1 MPADAEF
8 HRSNARNDA
17 VGNEGANP
25 SRWASGPAIV
35 AYIAL
40 ADFLLH
46 LYTAGHYGYFRDEL
60 YYLICGR
67 HLAWGYVDQP
77 PLIALIARVS
87 VGLFGS
93 SLRAIRLL
101 PAVAGAATILLA
113 GQVARELG
121 GRRFAQ
127 ALAALAVFAAPGLLG
142 IDNLLTMNAF
152 EPLFWTGCAW
162 VLARM
167 IRTGDTRLWL
177 LYGLLAGIGLENK
190 SSMVFFGF
198 ATVVA
203 LLLVP
208 ERRLMASRWF
218 WLGGAVAFVI
228 FLPNFLWQMAH
239 GFPTLVLLRN
249 VAASGRNVSLSALGF
264 IAQQIFLMNP
274 VGLVVWLGGLAWCF
288 SRDGKRYRA
297 LGWIYLVILACML
310 ALNGRVYY
318 LFPAYPMLFGAGGV
332 ALERWP
338 AGRRQAS
345 WLRPAYVAALV
356 LVGALLAPILL
367 PVLPVKTYIRYS
379 EALHLAPP
387 RLEMHKRGPLPQIYA
402 DMFGWHEMA
411 TAVARLYNEIPPG
424 TRAGTVI
431 LCANY
436 GEASA
441 IDLFGHKRG
450 LPQAISPH
458 QNFYVWGP
466 GKALMVSVIAVG
478 YSRQEL
484 QRYFTWVE
492 QAAVLD
498 NPYAMPYENGPI
510 FYCRGPNVPFSRV
523 WAKMKEWD

>member
-1 MPADAEF
+1 MDGADEA
-8 HRSNARNDA
+8 RS
-17 VGNEGANP
+17 GAKRP
-25 SRWASGPAIV
+25 RGASGPALV
-35 AYIAL
+35 ACIAL

-60 YYLICGR
+60 YYLVCGR

-77 PLIALIARVS
+77 PLIALIARVG
-87 VGLFGS
+87 VALFGS

-101 PAVAGAATILLA
+101 PATAGAAAILLA

-177 LYGLLAGIGLENK
+177 LYGLLAGVGLENK
-190 SSMVFFGF
+190 HSMLFFGF
-198 ATVVA
+198 ATVA
-203 LLLVP
+203 GLLLVP
-208 ERRLMASRWF
+208 ERRLMVSRWF
-218 WLGGAVAFVI
+218 WLGGIVAFLF
-228 FLPNFLWQMAH
+228 FLPNLAWEFAH
-239 GFPTLVLLRN
+239 GFPTLVLLHN

-264 IAQQIFLMNP
+264 LAQQIFLVNP
-274 VGLVVWLGGLAWCF
+274 VGLVVWVGGLVWCF
-288 SRDGKRYRA
+288 SREGKRYRA
-297 LGWIYLVILACML
+297 LAWIYLVILACML

-332 ALERWP
+332 ALESWLE
-338 AGRRQAS
+338 GRRRAS
-345 WLRPAYVAALV
+345 WLRTAYVTALV

-367 PVLPVKTYIRYS
+367 PVLPVRTYIRYS
-379 EALHLAPP
+379 QTLHLAPP

-402 DMFGWHEMA
+402 DMFGWRRMTA
-411 TAVARLYNEIPPG
+411 TVARVYNGIPPG
-424 TRAGTVI
+424 MRSGTVI
-431 LCANY
+431 FCANY

-441 IDLFGHKRG
+441 IDFFGGRLG
-450 LPQAISPH
+450 LPRAISPH

-466 GKALMVSVIAVG
+466 GEASMGSVIAVG
-478 YSRQEL
+478 FSRPEL
-484 QRYFTWVE
+484 EKYFSWVE
-492 QAAVLD
+492 PAATLD
-498 NPYAMPYENGPI
+498 SPYAMAYENGPV
-510 FYCRGPNVPFSRV
+510 FYCRGPNVPFSRS
-523 WAKMKEWD
+523 WARMKEWD

>member
-1 MPADAEF
+1 MDGADEV
-8 HRSNARNDA
+8 RNGR
-17 VGNEGANP
+17 VKQ

-60 YYLICGR
+60 YYLICAR

-77 PLIALIARVS
+77 PLIALIAKAS
-87 VGLFGS
+87 VALFGS

-101 PAVAGAATILLA
+101 PAAAGAAAILLA

-162 VLARM
+162 AIVRM

-177 LYGLLAGIGLENK
+177 VYGVLAGIGLENK
-190 SSMVFFGF
+190 HSMLFFGF
-198 ATVVA
+198 ATVVG

-218 WLGGAVAFVI
+218 WVGGVLAFLI
-228 FLPNFLWQMAH
+228 FLPNLAWETAH

-249 VAASGRNVSLSALGF
+249 VAASGRNVSLSAIGF
-264 IAQQIFLMNP
+264 LAQQIFLMNP
-274 VGLVVWLGGLAWCF
+274 VGLAVWLGGIVWCF
-288 SRDGKRYRA
+288 SRAGKRYRA
-297 LGWIYLVILACML
+297 LAWIYLVILGCML

-318 LFPAYPMLFGAGGV
+318 LFPAYPMMFGAGGV
-332 ALERWP
+332 SLESWF
-338 AGRRQAS
+338 AGRRAA
-345 WLRPAYVAALV
+345 WLRPAYVAAL
-356 LVGALLAPILL
+356 LFVGALLAPILL
-367 PVLPVKTYIRYS
+367 PVLPVETYIQYS
-379 EALHLAPP
+379 KTLHLAPP
-387 RLEMHKRGPLPQIYA
+387 RLEVHKRGPLPQIYA
-402 DMFGWHEMA
+402 DMFGWRNMA
-411 TAVARLYNEIPPG
+411 ATVARLYNSIPPG
-424 TRAGTVI
+424 MRAGTVI

-441 IDLFGHKRG
+441 IDFFGARLG
-450 LPQAISPH
+450 LPPAISPH
-458 QNFYVWGP
+458 QNFYEWGP
-466 GKALMVSVIAVG
+466 GTATMNSVIAVG
-478 YSRQEL
+478 FSRPEL
-484 QRYFTWVE
+484 ERYFTWVE
-492 QAAVLD
+492 PAATLD
-498 NPYAMPYENGPI
+498 SPYAIPYENGPI
-510 FYCRGPNVPFSRV
+510 FYCRGPNVPFSRS
-523 WAKMKEWD
+523 WSKMKIWD

>member
-1 MPADAEF
+1 MNGAND
-8 HRSNARNDA
+8 ARNDG
-17 VGNEGANP
+17 VKP
-25 SRWASGPAIV
+25 SRWTSGAAIV

-60 YYLICGR
+60 YYMVCGR

-87 VGLFGS
+87 VALFGPS
-93 SLRAIRLL
+93 VRALRLL
-101 PAVAGAATILLA
+101 PAAAGAATILLA

-127 ALAALAVFAAPGLLG
+127 ALAALAVFAAPGILG

-167 IRTGDTRLWL
+167 FRTGDTRLWL
-177 LYGLLAGIGLENK
+177 VYGLLAGIGLENK
-190 SSMVFFGF
+190 HSMLFFGF
-198 ATVVA
+198 ATVVG

-208 ERRLMASRWF
+208 ERRLMVSRWF
-218 WLGGAVAFVI
+218 WLGGALAFVI
-228 FLPNFLWQMAH
+228 FLPNLLWEIAH

-264 IAQQIFLMNP
+264 LVQQIFLMNP
-274 VGLVVWLGGLAWCF
+274 VALVMWLGGLAWCF
-288 SRDGKRYRA
+288 SRDGRRYRA
-297 LGWIYLVILACML
+297 LGWIYLVILGCML

-318 LFPAYPMLFGAGGV
+318 LFPAYPMLFAAGGV
-332 ALERWP
+332 ALERWV
-338 AGRRQAS
+338 AGRKQAW
-345 WLRPAYVAALV
+345 WLRPAYLAALV

-367 PVLPVKTYIRYS
+367 PVLPVRTYIRYS
-379 EALHLAPP
+379 EMMHLAPP
-387 RLEMHKRGPLPQIYA
+387 RLEVHKRGPLPQIYA
-402 DMFGWHEMA
+402 DMFGWRGMA
-411 TAVARLYNEIPPG
+411 ATVARFYHKIPPG
-424 TRAGTVI
+424 LRAGTVI

-441 IDLFGHKRG
+441 IDLFGTRLG

-466 GKALMVSVIAVG
+466 GGATMNSVIAVG
-478 YSRQEL
+478 YPRSEL
-484 QRYFTWVE
+484 KKYFSWVE
-492 QAAVLD
+492 RAAVLD
-498 NPYAMPYENGPI
+498 NPYAMPYENEPI
-510 FYCRGPNVPFSRV
+510 YYCRGRNVPFSRV
-523 WAKMKEWD
+523 WARMKEWD